1 MHCFRHSFA
10 VMAINRGMSLFL
22 LSKLLGH
29 STIASTQHTY
39 AEFLKETVDSETK
52 FIRDL

>member
-1 MHCFRHSFA
+1 MN
-10 VMAINRGMSLFL
+10 IFL

-29 STIASTQHTY
+29 STIASTQRTY
-39 AEFLKETVDSETK
+39 AQFLKETVESETK